1 MSSVSMTDH
10 PTMKYLRT
18 LVQLILVE
26 LSGLT
31 STGHLVDLANATIR
45 DSFHIRRYFRI
56 IRRFCI

>member
-1 MSSVSMTDH
+1 MSSVSVTDH

-31 STGHLVDLANATIR
+31 STGHLVDLTNTMRTTMDEKYNQI
-45 DSFHIRRYFRI
+45 
-56 IRRFCI
+56 